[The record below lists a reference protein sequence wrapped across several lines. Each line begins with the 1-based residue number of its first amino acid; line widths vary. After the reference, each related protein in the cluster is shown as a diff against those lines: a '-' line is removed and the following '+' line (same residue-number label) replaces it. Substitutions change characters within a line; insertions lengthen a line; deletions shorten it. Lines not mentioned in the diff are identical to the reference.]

1 LWITSCVYTIGP
13 MEHRVPN
20 YTAYTSYKPKL
31 LYRFQPN
38 FVQIYDLCDDNKD
51 DKQGDLQHRG

>member
-1 LWITSCVYTIGP
+1 